1 MSVSRCIE
9 GFIWSYARMH
19 LYMPVCDIVY
29 IYDLL
34 IKFRRFTALTK
45 GKYENT
51 KCHMNPC
58 IYIYKPIY
66 PFRHIHVFVTSQTIL
81 QYTAFIRLVSDL
93 FHQRYICYVYVT
105 TATPNEQH
113 I

>member
-1 MSVSRCIE
+1 
-9 GFIWSYARMH
+9 
-19 LYMPVCDIVY
+19 MPVCDIIY

-51 KCHMNPC
+51 KCHMNPY
-58 IYIYKPIY
+58 IYI
-66 PFRHIHVFVTSQTIL
+66 QT
-81 QYTAFIRLVSDL
+81 
-93 FHQRYICYVYVT
+93 YIS
-105 TATPNEQH
+105 